1 VPLCVRSMARKRG
14 IKSSTLKK
22 TKRRSTRNREA
33 VDLCDHSTNQFKAEL
48 SLMRAS
54 LSTLRQNTMWT
65 AAGAIAGWVALVL
78 VVIAIV

>member
-1 VPLCVRSMARKRG
+1 
-14 IKSSTLKK
+14 
-22 TKRRSTRNREA
+22 
-33 VDLCDHSTNQFKAEL
+33 LCDHSTNQFKAEL